1 MHTRSIL
8 QLPRARKRT
17 STRVWLIP
25 TTLAGMCGSAC
36 LIIVLLPEARRVGR
50 GPAPRPGRRRYY
62 ASSPEGPPRR
72 APPARAGVGQAP
84 GRLPPDACPLGQC
97 EIRRRRTGVRGQ
109 HLPAHPLRRGARA
122 QGGRGPRE
130 RVRHLQCT
138 CPHTQTNADGECA
151 GTALTSAESCIAR
164 WRRAAPSTCS
174 FALRTPAA
182 CRVRVY
188 PSARCRARGAS
199 LSCAA
204 ARTAARDSS
213 ETKATPVRR

>member
-1 MHTRSIL
+1 
-8 QLPRARKRT
+8 
-17 STRVWLIP
+17 
-25 TTLAGMCGSAC
+25 MCGSVC
-36 LIIVLLPEARRVGR
+36 LITVLPAEARRDGR

-84 GRLPPDACPLGQC
+84 GRLPPDPCPLGQC

-109 HLPAHPLRRGARA
+109 HLPAHPFCCGARA

-130 RVRHLQCT
+130 RVRHVECT

-151 GTALTSAESCIAR
+151 GTALTSADSCIVR
-164 WRRAAPSTCS
+164 WRRAARSTCS

-182 CRVRVY
+182 CRVRACL
-188 PSARCRARGAS
+188 SARCRAKRTS

-204 ARTAARDSS
+204 APTAARASS
-213 ETKATPVRR
+213 ATKATPVRRWCARHARSIQPARPCRVARV